1 MVENVND
8 ILDIRSKALN
18 VVEAFGRVAN
28 DGQGDFLVYLDPIM
42 EIAYIDNAILIRR
55 ISKKNSEE
63 FEPVFVWLDT
73 ESLLATF
80 VFDENWV
87 KYLNYL
93 DFSAT
98 IKKYMIS

>member
-1 MVENVND
+1 
-8 ILDIRSKALN
+8 
-18 VVEAFGRVAN
+18 
-28 DGQGDFLVYLDPIM
+28 M
-42 EIAYIDNAILIRR
+42 EIAYIYNAILIRR